1 MDTYEAR
8 ILLRNLLQRIEED
21 EKGFRLS
28 GCLTKEEI
36 EALEIALS
44 ALGVSEEIP
53 QREAG
58 VITDDHETVSA
69 YPEVQLNLRS
79 CSAPIPEDVRICL
92 DFGTAMSKATLVNDT
107 GKDEGIEVLPLGAE
121 ADQKSSDYLL
131 MSSVYIRNDGI
142 LAFGES
148 AIDWSYQESPD
159 GSRQR
164 LDNIKRRLS
173 EGGWEDVLEKTYNP
187 TTTDVTYGNM
197 VLAYLTYL
205 TWITNQCLKNLG
217 YGDGVLSR
225 RFALPALPSTEEREA
240 ATRLREIIGKSQL
253 LADTFGAD
261 LATGIPLDHFMSA
274 VRSLDG
280 RRLNYA
286 FVDKHLSEPAG
297 VAASMLSWT
306 TSQSNL
312 VLIVDIGAGTSDLG
326 LYRLHVD
333 PTNQNSQFLEVEGST
348 RTLKQAGNY
357 LDRLLIEYILKKG
370 GIELHDINAKALRGR
385 LNLGIRDYK
394 ETLFAEGSV
403 SILEGN
409 LEINIE
415 MDEFASL
422 EQVKKFT
429 VSLKGEMTGILESI
443 DESWYESW
451 LGWVRADPRRTLTV
465 MLTGGG
471 ASLPMIQ
478 ELVGE
483 TLSIGGREL
492 RVSRALPRPMWLDDV
507 SLPAE
512 IEYSRVAVSLG
523 GARQR
528 MMDERAATLTAG

>member
-1 MDTYEAR
+1 MDTSEAQ
-8 ILLRNLLQRIEED
+8 ILLRNLIQRTEED
-21 EKGFRLS
+21 DRGFRLV
-28 GCLTKEEI
+28 GRLTKGEM
-36 EALEIALS
+36 EALELALS
-44 ALGVSEEIP
+44 ALGVGKEIP

-58 VITDDHETVSA
+58 VITDDHETVPAHS
-69 YPEVQLNLRS
+69 EVQLNLRS

-107 GKDEGIEVLPLGAE
+107 GKDERIEVLPLGAE
-121 ADQKSSDYLL
+121 AGQKSDDYLL
-131 MSSVYIRNDGI
+131 LSSVYIRNDGI
-142 LAFGES
+142 LVFGES

-173 EGGWEDVLEKTYNP
+173 EGGWEDALEKTYNP

-205 TWITNQCLKNLG
+205 TWITNQCLRNLG
-217 YGDGVLSR
+217 YGDVVLSR

-240 ATRLREIIGKSQL
+240 ATRLREAIGKSQL

-261 LATGIPLDHFMSA
+261 LVTGVPLDHFMST

-280 RRLNYA
+280 EQLNYA

-306 TSQSNL
+306 ASQSSL

-326 LYRLHVD
+326 LYRLHVG
-333 PTNQNSQFLEVEGST
+333 PAGQNSQFLEVEGSI

-357 LDRLLIEYILKKG
+357 LDRLLIEYLLKKG
-370 GIELHDINAKALRGR
+370 GIELHDINAKGLRGR
-385 LNLGIRDYK
+385 LNLRIRDYK

-409 LEINIE
+409 LEVNVE

-422 EQVKKFT
+422 EQVRQFT
-429 VSLKGEMTGILESI
+429 ISLKGEMTGILESI
-443 DESWYESW
+443 HESW
-451 LGWVRADPRRTLTV
+451 LGWVRANPRRTLTV

-483 TLSIGGREL
+483 TLSIGGQEL
-492 RVSRALPRPMWLDDV
+492 RVSRALPRPMWLDDL

-523 GARQR
+523 GARRR
-528 MMDERAATLTAG
+528 MMDERVARLTAG